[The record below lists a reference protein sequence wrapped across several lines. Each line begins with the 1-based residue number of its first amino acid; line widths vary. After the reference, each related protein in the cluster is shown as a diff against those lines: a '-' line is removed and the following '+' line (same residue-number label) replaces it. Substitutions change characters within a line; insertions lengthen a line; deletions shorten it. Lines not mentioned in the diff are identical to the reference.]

1 MAWEHSFSLSPSSQ
15 WSLFQLNLPPSCTA
29 IDYHSASCFSL
40 PSCPYHIGL
49 WSPVSC
55 AGTRYLDCAVNRARC
70 SQSSLLLPVSPFLA
84 VALTITS
91 PQLSQSTAL
100 WVAISCVT
108 LLEFTI
114 GAQWLGTGMKAVT
127 SYLPEGLLNKGL
139 IFLLLSI
146 CTHQSHGKLQ
156 NLPVLLTHL
165 CSSWSWVSGGG
176 GLWDQSV
183 AVSLC
188 LSFPAC
194 PTELGKLLSLF
205 PILKGL

>member
-55 AGTRYLDCAVNRARC
+55 AGTRYPDCAVNRARC

-139 IFLLLSI
+139 IFFAAFHLHPPEPWQAAESARSANSSMFFL
-146 CTHQSHGKLQ
+146 
-156 NLPVLLTHL
+156 VLG
-165 CSSWSWVSGGG
+165 V
-176 GLWDQSV
+176 
-183 AVSLC
+183 
-188 LSFPAC
+188 
-194 PTELGKLLSLF
+194 
-205 PILKGL
+205 